1 MAVPKRRHS
10 KTRRDKRRTNWK
22 LAVPA
27 LSNCPQCGATKRPHH
42 VCAQCGHYAGREII
56 EPAES

>member
-22 LAVPA
+22 LAAPA
-27 LSNCPQCGATKRPHH
+27 TGACSNCGAVKRPHH
-42 VCAQCGHYAGREII
+42 VCAACGFYAGREVT
-56 EPAES
+56 EAAEA